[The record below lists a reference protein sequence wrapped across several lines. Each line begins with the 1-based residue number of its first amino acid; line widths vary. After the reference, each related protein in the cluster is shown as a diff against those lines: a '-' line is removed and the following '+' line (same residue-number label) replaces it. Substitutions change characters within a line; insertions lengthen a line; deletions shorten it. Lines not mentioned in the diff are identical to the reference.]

1 MVHYVRALYH
11 YPDGTSSV
19 DPPEP
24 GQTATITF
32 EAVDITHTSRG
43 AKKMQRA
50 KNIQS
55 EILKQS
61 AEDEQARAVADADA
75 DAAGGGGA
83 ATPGDAGAG
92 AGALAKEAADPALD
106 PAAPAALTTA
116 SSSSTAAGGE
126 KKRGTEDD
134 TSSPK
139 GNGRQNKR
147 QRQRYVAPAPAPVA
161 VAAAPAA
168 GTENDHA
175 AGDDNS
181 MLDPALQAL
190 AAQVSAPRG
199 MPTTSAA
206 AASSSAAMSMSM
218 PMPMSMQHEPDQP
231 PHYRDLLYGHPTH
244 SHSVVASLPPA
255 PAAHHHHQHRPDLV
269 LDADMFGQLPGF
281 EAFLAAQ
288 GSTTLGGGGE
298 GGNGG
303 GH

>member
-61 AEDEQARAVADADA
+61 AEDEQARAAAAADGGVVGASTTGDADGPVKET
-75 DAAGGGGA
+75 AAA
-83 ATPGDAGAG
+83 PAV
-92 AGALAKEAADPALD
+92 DPAL
-106 PAAPAALTTA
+106 APAVPAGA
-116 SSSSTAAGGE
+116 SGSE
-126 KKRGTEDD
+126 KKRGPEDD
-134 TSSPK
+134 TSPVPK
-139 GNGRQNKR
+139 GNGRQTKR
-147 QRQRYVAPAPAPVA
+147 QRQRYVAPAPAPA
-161 VAAAPAA
+161 PVAAAS
-168 GTENDHA
+168 GTENVDHA
-175 AGDDNS
+175 AAAEDDNS

-199 MPTTSAA
+199 MPTTSAG
-206 AASSSAAMSMSM
+206 ASPSSAMPMSMPMSMSM
-218 PMPMSMQHEPDQP
+218 QPQPDQP
-231 PHYRDLLYGHPTH
+231 QHFRDLLYGHPTH
-244 SHSVVASLPPA
+244 SHSVVASMPPA
-255 PAAHHHHQHRPDLV
+255 AHHHHHHQHRPDLV

-288 GSTTLGGGGE
+288 GPSTLEGGGG
-298 GGNGG
+298 GDGG